1 MINYNP
7 MMKRTA
13 FTVLLT
19 LLFVFTLYAQEQ
31 KKDTLF
37 FNYDK
42 YYLSEFDVLPN
53 EIHLKDAG
61 SDHSGTFFLQAT
73 DTLFHLNP
81 KKVLCLKEFVR
92 SSKFYN
98 KHKTKKLDDYRLAVF
113 LDSYQIFLV
122 KENENKTYYLDV
134 YASFVIE

>member
-1 MINYNP
+1 MK
-7 MMKRTA
+7 KRTVCK
-13 FTVLLT
+13 VLLT
-19 LLFVFTLYAQEQ
+19 LLFASMLKAQEEN
-31 KKDTLF
+31 KDTLY
-37 FNYDK
+37 FNYEKD
-42 YYLSEFDVLPN
+42 YLKAYNN
-53 EIHLKDAG
+53 EYEQGTIYLKDSSDAG
-61 SDHSGTFFLQAT
+61 QGTFFFQAT

-122 KENENKTYYLDV
+122 KENENKKYYLDV
-134 YASFVIE
+134 FANFIIE

>member
-1 MINYNP
+1 MK
-7 MMKRTA
+7 KRTVCK
-13 FTVLLT
+13 VLLT
-19 LLFVFTLYAQEQ
+19 LLFASMLKAQEE
-31 KKDTLF
+31 KKDTLY

-42 YYLSEFDVLPN
+42 DYLKAYNN
-53 EIHLKDAG
+53 EYEQGTIYLKDS
-61 SDHSGTFFLQAT
+61 SDVGQGTFFFQAT

-98 KHKTKKLDDYRLAVF
+98 KTKKLDDYRLAVF

-122 KENENKTYYLDV
+122 KENENKKYYLDV
-134 YASFVIE
+134 FAHFVIE

>member
-1 MINYNP
+1 MK
-7 MMKRTA
+7 KRTVCK
-13 FTVLLT
+13 VLLT
-19 LLFVFTLYAQEQ
+19 LLFASMLKAQEE
-31 KKDTLF
+31 KKDTLY

-42 YYLSEFDVLPN
+42 DYLKAYNN
-53 EIHLKDAG
+53 EYEQGTIYLKDS
-61 SDHSGTFFLQAT
+61 SDVGQGTFFFQAT

-122 KENENKTYYLDV
+122 KENENKKYYLDV
-134 YASFVIE
+134 FAHFVIE

>member
-1 MINYNP
+1 MK
-7 MMKRTA
+7 KRTVCK
-13 FTVLLT
+13 VLLT
-19 LLFVFTLYAQEQ
+19 LLFASMLKAQEE
-31 KKDTLF
+31 KKDTLY

-42 YYLSEFDVLPN
+42 DYLKAYNN
-53 EIHLKDAG
+53 EYEQGTIYLKDS
-61 SDHSGTFFLQAT
+61 SDVGQGTFFFQAT

-122 KENENKTYYLDV
+122 KENENKKYYLDV
-134 YASFVIE
+134 FAHFIIE

>member
-1 MINYNP
+1 

-31 KKDTLF
+31 KKDTLYF
-37 FNYDK
+37 KLDGEYVNQSLYVPNS
-42 YYLSEFDVLPN
+42 YLLEDT
-53 EIHLKDAG
+53 IGH
-61 SDHSGTFFLQAT
+61 HSGIFYFQAT
-73 DTLFHLNP
+73 DTLFYLKP

-98 KHKTKKLDDYRLAVF
+98 KHNTKKLDDYRLWEYLDRYQVF
-113 LDSYQIFLV
+113 LI
-122 KENENKTYYLDV
+122 KEDENKTYYLDV

>member
-1 MINYNP
+1 MK
-7 MMKRTA
+7 KRTVCK
-13 FTVLLT
+13 VLLT
-19 LLFVFTLYAQEQ
+19 LLFASMLKAQEE
-31 KKDTLF
+31 KKDTLY

-42 YYLSEFDVLPN
+42 DYLSEFDVLPN
-53 EIHLKDAG
+53 EIHLEDAG
-61 SDHSGTFFLQAT
+61 SDHSGTFFFQAT

-122 KENENKTYYLDV
+122 KENENKKYYLDV
-134 YASFVIE
+134 FAHFVIE